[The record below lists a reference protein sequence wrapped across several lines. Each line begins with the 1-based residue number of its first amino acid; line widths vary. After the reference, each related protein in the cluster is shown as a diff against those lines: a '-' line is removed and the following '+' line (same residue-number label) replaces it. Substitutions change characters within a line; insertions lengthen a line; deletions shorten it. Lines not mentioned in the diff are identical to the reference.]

1 MKKVVGNVV
10 VVVLASLYLMA
21 ISLIHAAR
29 LAYEELDP
37 YVEAVSLFQ
46 MAVLISALI
55 VGFGMLGVLMAVMQE
70 RTGKQ

>member
-46 MAVLISALI
+46 MAVLISALV
-55 VGFGMLGVLMAVMQE
+55 VGFGMLGVLLAVIQ
-70 RTGKQ
+70 

>member
-46 MAVLISALI
+46 IAVLISALV
-55 VGFGMLGVLMAVMQE
+55 VGFGMLGVLMAVMQ
-70 RTGKQ
+70 

>member
-10 VVVLASLYLMA
+10 VVVFASLYLLA

-46 MAVLISALI
+46 MAALI
-55 VGFGMLGVLMAVMQE
+55 CASIIGFGLLGVFMSVI
-70 RTGKQ
+70 K

>member
-55 VGFGMLGVLMAVMQE
+55 VGFGMLGVLLAVIQ
-70 RTGKQ
+70 

>member
-1 MKKVVGNVV
+1 MKKVVANVV

-55 VGFGMLGVLMAVMQE
+55 VGFGMLGVLLAVIQ
-70 RTGKQ
+70 

>member
-46 MAVLISALI
+46 MAVLISALV
-55 VGFGMLGVLMAVMQE
+55 VGFGMLGVLMAVMQ
-70 RTGKQ
+70 

>member
-1 MKKVVGNVV
+1 MKKLVANVV
-10 VVVLASLYLMA
+10 VVVVASLYLLT

-46 MAVLISALI
+46 MAALISALVI
-55 VGFGMLGVLMAVMQE
+55 GFGMLGVLIAVIQ
-70 RTGKQ
+70 

>member
-1 MKKVVGNVV
+1 MKKVVVNLVV
-10 VVVLASLYLMA
+10 VVVASLYLLT

-55 VGFGMLGVLMAVMQE
+55 VGFGMLGVLMAVMQ
-70 RTGKQ
+70 

>member
-29 LAYEELDP
+29 LAYEEMDP
-37 YVEAVSLFQ
+37 YIGAVSLIRC
-46 MAVLISALI
+46 AVFISASVI
-55 VGFGMLGVLMAVMQE
+55 GFGMLGILMAVF
-70 RTGKQ
+70 K

>member
-1 MKKVVGNVV
+1 MKKVVANVV

-46 MAVLISALI
+46 MAVLISALV
-55 VGFGMLGVLMAVMQE
+55 VGFGMLGVLIAVIQ
-70 RTGKQ
+70 

>member
-46 MAVLISALI
+46 IAVLISALV
-55 VGFGMLGVLMAVMQE
+55 VGFGMLGVLIAVIQ
-70 RTGKQ
+70 

>member
-1 MKKVVGNVV
+1 MKKVVGNVI
-10 VVVLASLYLMA
+10 VVVLASLYLMS

-55 VGFGMLGVLMAVMQE
+55 VGFGMLGVLLAVIQ
-70 RTGKQ
+70 

>member
-1 MKKVVGNVV
+1 MKKVVVNVV
-10 VVVLASLYLMA
+10 VVVVASLYLMA

-46 MAVLISALI
+46 MAVLISALV
-55 VGFGMLGVLMAVMQE
+55 VGFGMLGVLIAVIQ
-70 RTGKQ
+70 

>member
-10 VVVLASLYLMA
+10 VVVFASLYLLA

-46 MAVLISALI
+46 MAVLIIALV
-55 VGFGMLGVLMAVMQE
+55 VGFGMLGVLIAVIQ
-70 RTGKQ
+70 

>member
-46 MAVLISALI
+46 MAVLISALV
-55 VGFGMLGVLMAVMQE
+55 VGFGMLGVLIAVIQ
-70 RTGKQ
+70 